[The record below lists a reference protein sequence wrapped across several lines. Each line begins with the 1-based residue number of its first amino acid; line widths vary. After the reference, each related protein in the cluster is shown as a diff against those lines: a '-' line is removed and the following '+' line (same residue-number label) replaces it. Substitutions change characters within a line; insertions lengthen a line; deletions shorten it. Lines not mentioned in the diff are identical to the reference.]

1 MNNLFNLDW
10 WKKAGTRAIKTMA
23 QTALSLFT
31 VGEVMQDIDWKM
43 VLSASVVAGVYS
55 LLTSLAGL
63 PELEDSTE
71 GTSEGE

>member
-1 MNNLFNLDW
+1 MNNLFNTEW

-31 VGEVMQDIDWKM
+31 VGQVIHDIDWAM
-43 VLSASVVAGVYS
+43 VASASAVAGVYS

-63 PELEDSTE
+63 PEMGDDAETE
-71 GTSEGE
+71 TPES

>member
-1 MNNLFNLDW
+1 MNNLYNKEW

-31 VGEVMQDIDWKM
+31 VGQVLQEIDWIM
-43 VLSASVVAGVYS
+43 VVSASAVAGVYS

-63 PELEDSTE
+63 PEMEDSTE
-71 GTSEGE
+71 ENSEG